1 MKFHPAT
8 QILTWCLLV
17 VLLQFL
23 TFDSLLFAAGSIL
36 MCAVFVSG
44 QKFAQLLRRTRWV
57 MLSLMVIYAWSTPG
71 QALVE
76 TLGVYSPSREG
87 VIDGLSQ
94 LSRLL
99 AALAGLAMLLDR
111 LHRMQLI
118 SGLYT
123 LFAPL
128 QWISG
133 YWFKGLRDRFAVRLA
148 LTLHYAEVAMLRGKG
163 GWQDT
168 LNGLFESHGEETQ
181 TLELPIYHFGYGDAL
196 LLCGALSLLWWGM
209 R

>member
-1 MKFHPAT
+1 MKLHPAT

-23 TFDSLLFAAGSIL
+23 MLDALLFAAGSIL
-36 MCAVFVSG
+36 MCAIFVSG
-44 QKFAQLLRRTRWV
+44 RKFTQLLRRTRWV
-57 MLSLMVIYAWSTPG
+57 MLTLMLIYAYSTPG
-71 QALVE
+71 QTLIEALGW
-76 TLGVYSPSREG
+76 LSPSREG
-87 VIDGLSQ
+87 LLDGLSQ

-111 LHRMQLI
+111 LQRMQLI

-128 QWISG
+128 QWLPLPG
-133 YWFKGLRDRFAVRLA
+133 FKGLRERFAVRLA
-148 LTLHYAEVAMLRGKG
+148 LTLHYAEVTMLRGKR

-168 LNGLFESHGEETQ
+168 LNGLFESHGEATQ
-181 TLELPIYHFGYGDAL
+181 HMEMPLYRFGLADAL
-196 LLCGALSLLWWGM
+196 LLSASSALLWWGM